1 MNEYSS
7 GAILFTNENGQ
18 RKYVLVMEAN
28 GSYSFPK
35 GHLEQNETHI
45 EAAIREIKEETG
57 VDAAL
62 IPGIKRTI
70 KYKVPNGNYK
80 EVVYYVAKYENQEL
94 NPTEKDILLAKKYDL
109 ETAKSL
115 LKFEQLKDILVEVDY
130 ILDIK
135 GL

>member
-7 GAILFTNENGQ
+7 GAILFTNEDGQ

-35 GHLEQNETHI
+35 GHLEKNETHL

-57 VDAAL
+57 VDAQI
-62 IPGIKRTI
+62 IPGLKRTI
-70 KYKVPNGNYK
+70 KYKVPNGNFK
-80 EVVYYVAKYENQEL
+80 EVVYFVARYENQEL

-109 ETAKSL
+109 EAAKSL
-115 LKFEQLKDILVEVDY
+115 LKFDQLKDILIEIDFM
-130 ILDIK
+130 LDMK

>member
-7 GAILFTNENGQ
+7 GAILFTNEDGK

-35 GHLEQNETHI
+35 GHLEKNETHL

-57 VDAAL
+57 VDAVI
-62 IPGIKRTI
+62 IPGLKRTI
-70 KYKVPNGNYK
+70 KYKVPNGNFK
-80 EVVYYVAKYENQEL
+80 EVVYFVARYENQEL
-94 NPTEKDILLAKKYDL
+94 NPTEKDILSAKKYDL
-109 ETAKSL
+109 EAAKAL
-115 LKFEQLKDILVEVDY
+115 LKFDQLKDILIEIDFM
-130 ILDIK
+130 LDMK

>member
-7 GAILFTNENGQ
+7 GAILFTNEDGK

-35 GHLEQNETHI
+35 GHLEKNETHL

-57 VDAAL
+57 VDAII
-62 IPGIKRTI
+62 IPGLKRTI
-70 KYKVPNGNYK
+70 KYKVPNGNFK
-80 EVVYYVAKYENQEL
+80 EVVYFVAKYENQEL

-109 ETAKSL
+109 EDAKTL
-115 LKFEQLKDILVEVDY
+115 LKFDQLKDILIEIDFM
-130 ILDIK
+130 LDMK

>member
-7 GAILFTNENGQ
+7 GAILFTNEDGK

-35 GHLEQNETHI
+35 GHLEKNETHL

-57 VDAAL
+57 VDAVI
-62 IPGIKRTI
+62 IPGLKRTI
-70 KYKVPNGNYK
+70 KYKVPNGNFK
-80 EVVYYVAKYENQEL
+80 EVVYFVAKYENQEL
-94 NPTEKDILLAKKYDL
+94 NPTERDILSAKKYDIDA
-109 ETAKSL
+109 AKAL
-115 LKFEQLKDILVEVDY
+115 LKFDQLKDILIEIDFM
-130 ILDIK
+130 LNMK